1 LPSQKGTKQV
11 QRSYFICGL
20 LKQNENEK
28 ALPPHL
34 LPRLHVTDYLVY
46 INEARELCF
55 MAGLEGLGALKE
67 DLDPGF

>member
-1 LPSQKGTKQV
+1 MRRHYV
-11 QRSYFICGL
+11 
-20 LKQNENEK
+20 
-28 ALPPHL
+28 PPHL
-34 LPRLHVTDYLVY
+34 LPRLHVADYLVY